1 MTIPDPAQGI
11 RLADT
16 EEARFSASQL
26 LGKMYAWRGYTG
38 THRVEEH
45 PYRVSL
51 FATERGETVG
61 TVTLGFDS
69 AEGLQ
74 ADADFKDVIDAYR
87 MQGGRVCEITKL
99 AIAPKANSRKTLA
112 SLCHVMFIYGHSKH
126 RCTDVFIEVNPRHRR
141 YYETMLGFHCLGE
154 QRFNKRV
161 NAPSYLLWTSMDH
174 VAQQIATL
182 GGTGLQAGGER
193 SLYPHFL
200 SPTEADELAQ
210 RLLNLKATR

>member
-1 MTIPDPAQGI
+1 VTTSDPTHGI

-16 EEARFSASQL
+16 EEARYSVSQL

-45 PYRVSL
+45 PHRVTL
-51 FATERGETVG
+51 FASERGETVG

-69 AEGLQ
+69 PEGLL
-74 ADADFKDVIDAYR
+74 ADEDFKDVIDAYR

-99 AIAPKANSRKTLA
+99 AIAPTANSRKTLA
-112 SLCHVMFIYGHSKH
+112 SLCHVMFIYSHTKH

-141 YYETMLGFHCLGE
+141 YYETMLGFQCLGG

-161 NAPSYLLWTSMDH
+161 NAPSYLLWTSLDH

-182 GGTGLQAGGER
+182 AGTGMRAGGER

-200 SPTEADELAQ
+200 SPSEADALTE
-210 RLLNLKATR
+210 RLLNLKQK

>member
-1 MTIPDPAQGI
+1 VTILDPKHGV

-16 EEARFSASQL
+16 DESRCSASEL
-26 LGKMYAWRGYTG
+26 LGKMYAWRGYSG

-45 PYRVSL
+45 PHRVSL

-69 AEGLQ
+69 ADGLL
-74 ADADFKDVIDAYR
+74 ADIDYKDVIDPYR

-99 AIAPKANSRKTLA
+99 AIAPSANSRKTLA
-112 SLCHVMFIYGHSKH
+112 SLCHVMFIYGHTKH

-141 YYETMLGFHCLGE
+141 YYETMLGFQCLGE

-161 NAPSYLLWTSMDH
+161 NAPSFLLWTSMDH

-182 GGTGLQAGGER
+182 GGTASPTTSAR

-200 SPTEADELAQ
+200 APADAASLTSH
-210 RLLNLKATR
+210 LLKISK